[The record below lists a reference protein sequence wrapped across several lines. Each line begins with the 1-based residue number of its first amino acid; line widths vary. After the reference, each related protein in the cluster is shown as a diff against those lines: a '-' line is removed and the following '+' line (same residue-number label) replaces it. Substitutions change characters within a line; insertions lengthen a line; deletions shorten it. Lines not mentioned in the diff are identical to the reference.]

1 MKYIRECPECGRK
14 IRFPLDKG
22 KIRVFC
28 TCGYNT
34 VIDPDDTS
42 LYKTGNFD
50 LKPENKETKPAFGA
64 ITALISSV
72 IKNLSRDRFI
82 NSLLE
87 IKYKLQNIR
96 YLPDRERNR
105 TALFIIA
112 LVLLL
117 AAAIYTF
124 L

>member
-1 MKYIRECPECGRK
+1 MKYIKDCPSCGRK

-22 KIRVFC
+22 RIKIFC

-34 VIDPDDTS
+34 VIDPDDTT

-50 LKPENKETKPAFGA
+50 LKPENKKSGPAENFSKS
-64 ITALISSV
+64 IT
-72 IKNLSRDRFI
+72 NLLNKFTWNNFVNI
-82 NSLLE
+82 LLKV
-87 IKYKLQNIR
+87 KYKLQNIR

-105 TALFIIA
+105 IVAVMLFVI
-112 LVLLL
+112 L
-117 AAAIYTF
+117 AVAATVYF